1 MNPQARLTDNETM
14 ARTMR
19 RLGIAACVIVS
30 LGVVAALW
38 VRQSLAGGRLD
49 ALVET
54 QLSAMLGQPVSID
67 RMDIELFPRVAVGG
81 GPVRIGAATTG
92 APALQ
97 IAHVRLVP
105 RLESLW
111 KRPLVIERIELDGF
125 DVSILRDR
133 QKRWHVP
140 RAVPVP
146 TADERPGARLEQV
159 RITRGRI
166 GVFDEAP
173 GGGISETARIQ
184 DIETE
189 VAVEK
194 GGLRLSPLSGRIG
207 RALISG
213 EARTDAAT
221 VRLSISTP
229 SIADDDLPIF
239 LKLLGSA
246 RPDFLHLPTGAS
258 ASADVRVDRAS
269 SRLSGTGKLS
279 AAQVLLGAVQLQRFE
294 SPFTVA
300 HTRIDFNPMSFN
312 LYGGDQQGNAQ
323 IQLMDSPATW
333 TSGSRVKGLDVGD
346 FLSALTGRD
355 QRLDGTGSITAAL
368 QGRIGEPLE
377 RTLIGR
383 TGILVTDGVVRDF
396 PLMASINRA
405 LKVDEETSRDTRFER
420 LSATFQVFGGQAT
433 TEDLVLESGD
443 VRVAAQ
449 GRIGADRSIA
459 MRGQAILS
467 ANRVA
472 RAVTHVRELARLKN
486 SRGEIEL
493 PLTISGSLD
502 TPSINVDLKAA
513 IVEGIGDEI
522 RRRLRRIIP

>member
-1 MNPQARLTDNETM
+1 M
-14 ARTMR
+14 ANTMR
-19 RLGIAACVIVS
+19 RLGITACVIAA
-30 LGVVAALW
+30 LGVAAALW
-38 VRQSLAGGRLD
+38 IRQSLAGGQLD

-67 RMDIELFPRVAVGG
+67 RMDIELFPQVAVGG
-81 GPVRIGAATTG
+81 GPVRVGAAKTR

-97 IAHVRLVP
+97 IAHVRVVP
-105 RLESLW
+105 RLQSLW

-146 TADERPGARLEQV
+146 TAGEGAGARLEQV
-159 RITRGRI
+159 QITRGRI
-166 GVFDEAP
+166 SVFDEAP
-173 GGGISETARIQ
+173 GGSISETARIQ
-184 DIETE
+184 DIETA

-194 GGLRLSPLSGRIG
+194 AGLRFSPVSASIG
-207 RALISG
+207 RAKVTG

-221 VRLSISTP
+221 VRLSSAAP
-229 SIADDDLPIF
+229 AIADDDLPIF
-239 LKLLGSA
+239 LRLLGSE
-246 RPDFLHLPTGAS
+246 RPDFLRLPGGAS
-258 ASADVRVDRAS
+258 ASADVHVDRAS
-269 SRLSGTGKLS
+269 SRLGGTGTLQ
-279 AAQVLLGAVQLQRFE
+279 AAEVLFGTVKLQRFA
-294 SPFTVA
+294 SPFTVT
-300 HTRIDFNPMSFN
+300 HTRVDFNPMSFS
-312 LYGGDQQGNAQ
+312 LYGGEQQGNAT

-346 FLSALTGRD
+346 FLAALTGRD

-377 RTLIGR
+377 RTLVGR
-383 TGILVTDGVVRDF
+383 TGILVTDGVIRDF

-405 LKVDEETSRDTRFER
+405 LKVNEETSRDTRFER
-420 LSATFQVFGGQAT
+420 LSASFQVLGGQAA
-433 TEDLVLESGD
+433 TEDLVLEAGD
-443 VRVAAQ
+443 VRLAAQ

-459 MRGQAILS
+459 MSGQVTLS

-472 RAVTHVRELARLKN
+472 RAITHVRELARLKN

-502 TPSINVDLKAA
+502 APSINVDVKAA

-522 RRRLRRIIP
+522 KRRLRRLIR